1 MLGKV
6 FSCIIALSFLFAVFT
21 GNMQA
26 LSECVTAAAGDA
38 VTLSISLLGLTGLWS
53 GVIRVLERAGAMKAF
68 SRLLRPVLSLLY
80 PAAARTGRGM
90 DEIAANFAANL
101 LGLGNAALPLGLSVM
116 RALTPSETAEKAEET
131 GKGENTEIRERAA
144 LLADR
149 FTFTVMNTVPPQIFP
164 TTLIALRTAAGSEN
178 PCEILFP
185 IWLCS
190 LGTVLFA
197 GFLCRLCT
205 RRQTALGRA
214 AE

>member
-6 FSCIIALSFLFAVFT
+6 FSCIIALSFLFAVVT

-101 LGLGNAALPLGLSVM
+101 LGLGNAALPLGLSIM
-116 RALTPSETAEKAEET
+116 RALTPSETSETAEET
-131 GKGENTEIRERAA
+131 QKGENAEMRERAA

-197 GFLCRLCT
+197 GVLCRLCA